1 MNYYQIQLSSLFLM
15 VIPYNLD
22 VILRKQVIEIFK
34 QSLKFTLPK
43 LGLSLHDSSN
53 PILNEMHDLVLK
65 SIGTA
70 NQAAT
75 TI

>member
-1 MNYYQIQLSSLFLM
+1 M
-15 VIPYNLD
+15 VIPYNWD
-22 VILRKQVIEIFK
+22 VILRKQVIETFR
-34 QSLKFTLPK
+34 QSPKFTLPK

>member
-15 VIPYNLD
+15 VILYNWD
-22 VILRKQVIEIFK
+22 VILRKQVIETFK

-43 LGLSLHDSSN
+43 LGLSLYDSSN

-65 SIGTA
+65 SIESA
-70 NQAAT
+70 NQATT

>member
-15 VIPYNLD
+15 VIPYNWD
-22 VILRKQVIEIFK
+22 VILPKQVIETFK
-34 QSLKFTLPK
+34 QSLKLTLPK
-43 LGLSLHDSSN
+43 LGLSLYDGSN

-65 SIGTA
+65 SIESA

>member
-15 VIPYNLD
+15 VIPYNWD

-43 LGLSLHDSSN
+43 LGLSLYDSSN

-65 SIGTA
+65 SIESA

>member
-1 MNYYQIQLSSLFLM
+1 M

-43 LGLSLHDSSN
+43 LGLYLHDSSN

-65 SIGTA
+65 SIESA
-70 NQAAT
+70 NQAST

>member
-1 MNYYQIQLSSLFLM
+1 M
-15 VIPYNLD
+15 VIPYNWD

-34 QSLKFTLPK
+34 QPLKFTLPK

-65 SIGTA
+65 SIESA

>member
-1 MNYYQIQLSSLFLM
+1 M

-43 LGLSLHDSSN
+43 LGLYLHDSSN

-65 SIGTA
+65 SIESA

>member
-1 MNYYQIQLSSLFLM
+1 M
-15 VIPYNLD
+15 VIPYNWD
-22 VILRKQVIEIFK
+22 VILRKQVIVIFK

-43 LGLSLHDSSN
+43 LGLSLYDSSN

-65 SIGTA
+65 SIEST
-70 NQAAT
+70 NQAAM

>member
-1 MNYYQIQLSSLFLM
+1 M
-15 VIPYNLD
+15 VIPYNWD

-34 QSLKFTLPK
+34 QPLKFALPK
-43 LGLSLHDSSN
+43 LGLSLHDISN

-65 SIGTA
+65 SIESA